1 VEYKKGETLNDREKG
16 PNGVRPFPR
25 LTWKLQP
32 DPQLIKPLGARSQ
45 ATPMLRLAPGQR
57 LKHPICWVPISP
69 AEIRLI
75 VIMGLSTLMVDV
87 S

>member
-1 VEYKKGETLNDREKG
+1 MEYKKGETLNDREKG
-16 PNGVRPFPR
+16 PQWRKTVSKVN
-25 LTWKLQP
+25 LKLQP
-32 DPQLIKPLGARSQ
+32 DRQLIKPLGARSQ
-45 ATPMLRLAPGQR
+45 ATPTLRLPVSAWAT
-57 LKHPICWVPISP
+57 HPICWAPISP